1 MEKEEVKKNE
11 QKKEQWLWY
20 TMVSP
25 CLIVQFGP
33 ILWGKTSDGAH
44 FVSVRATEKTR
55 TVLEPKMPQTNYRS
69 AKC

>member
-25 CLIVQFGP
+25 CLIGR
-33 ILWGKTSDGAH
+33 GKTSDGAH
-44 FVSVRATEKTR
+44 FVSVRATENIK
-55 TVLEPKMPQTNYRS
+55 TVLEPKMPQKNYRS